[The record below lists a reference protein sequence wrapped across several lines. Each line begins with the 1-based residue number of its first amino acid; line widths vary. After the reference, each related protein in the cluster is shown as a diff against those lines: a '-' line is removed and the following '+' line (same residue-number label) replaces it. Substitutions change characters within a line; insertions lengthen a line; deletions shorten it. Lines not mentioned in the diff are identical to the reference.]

1 MTGFKRRRYRRRI
14 CLVIIF
20 ICFGIAFSFICY
32 DIKPIVLEVAINDA
46 QAVNERVINKAVL
59 DTLEKDKV
67 DFNTLI
73 NITYNEDNSVKSV
86 NTDSIELGKIK
97 LNIIK
102 RIVEGFNKKGDV
114 DSVSIRLGT
123 LIDNEFFYGRG
134 PEIKFNYEMSN
145 TIDCSYISKFVSTG
159 INQSKHTFS
168 LRFTT
173 EVCLIT
179 RLFSTSTVFETDVL
193 LNEMVIV
200 GEIPENYTDI
210 TLN

>member
-1 MTGFKRRRYRRRI
+1 MVGFKRRKYRNRII
-14 CLVIIF
+14 CLL
-20 ICFGIAFSFICY
+20 IAVFSTVLFTFVCY
-32 DIKPIVLEVAINDA
+32 DIKPIILEVAINDA

-59 DTLEKDKV
+59 DTLEKEKI
-67 DFNTLI
+67 DFNALI
-73 NITYNEDNSVKSV
+73 NITYNEDKSVKSV
-86 NTDSIELGKIK
+86 NTDSVYLGKIK
-97 LNIIK
+97 LKIIK
-102 RIVEGFNKKGDV
+102 RIVEGFNNKGDV

-179 RLFSTSTVFETDVL
+179 KLFSTTTTFETDVL

-200 GEIPENYTDI
+200 GEIPQNYTDI